1 MTMTTYVS
9 RPDRLVTSRSLR
21 HGLRPTFAVQP
32 WQVALERRDGRA
44 DPRPA
49 GRPARAPDPG
59 DLPGRRPAR
68 AHRRRARAGG
78 ADGRRRHGQ
87 GLRRVDLG
95 RRRRGR
101 PHRAGARPVHT
112 VYVAVQLALRDALSG
127 LEAEA
132 LVRSPRTGLA
142 PGAREAVAEVAAG
155 VGIRLLDVVVKDVVL
170 PADLR
175 AAHAELVVGRHR
187 AQAQLEAARAETAAL
202 RSLANGAKLLD
213 DHPALAQLRLV
224 QALPPGS
231 RVEVVARGVR
241 PRARTEPGSGW
252 RTAVV
257 RSATSRRR
265 AGIGA
270 RAPGPPR
277 SAPSTGRRNAC
288 ASTPAGGS
296 GAGRAA

>member
-32 WQVALERRDGRA
+32 WQVALERRDGEPTRVL
-44 DPRPA
+44 PA
-49 GRPARAPDPG
+49 GRHVRRTRATYQVVDLRERIDVVPAQEV
-59 DLPGRRPAR
+59 LT
-68 AHRRRARAGG
+68 
-78 ADGRRRHGQ
+78 ADGVTVKVSAVWTWAVADAVAHTE
-87 GLRRVDLG
+87 RVHD
-95 RRRRGR
+95 
-101 PHRAGARPVHT
+101 PVHT
-112 VYVAVQLALRDALSG
+112 VYVAVQRALRDALSG

-231 RVEVVARGVR
+231 RVEVVAPG
-241 PRARTEPGSGW
+241 RTP
-252 RTAVV
+252 
-257 RSATSRRR
+257 SRED
-265 AGIGA
+265 
-270 RAPGPPR
+270 
-277 SAPSTGRRNAC
+277 
-288 ASTPAGGS
+288 
-296 GAGRAA
+296 